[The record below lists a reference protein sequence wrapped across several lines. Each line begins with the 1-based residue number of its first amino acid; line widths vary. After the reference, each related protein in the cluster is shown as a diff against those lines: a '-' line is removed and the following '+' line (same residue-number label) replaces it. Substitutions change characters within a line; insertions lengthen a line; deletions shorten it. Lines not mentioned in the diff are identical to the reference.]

1 MKKLICIFV
10 AVFVLLSLTA
20 CESVKDKDTTSTDS
34 TNNQTPSTPVS
45 KSQPIENDS
54 EPQPATSK
62 PEQTE
67 KPKSAD
73 GIDVD
78 LTTLSSTA
86 VYAEVWNMMA
96 EPESYIGKTVKMK
109 GIFAVYEDETTGQ
122 KYFACIIADALG
134 CCQQGL
140 EFILKGEH
148 KYPDDYPTVDSE
160 ITVTGTFETYTED
173 KFTYCRIKDAVMN

>member
-1 MKKLICIFV
+1 MKKLFCILV
-10 AVFVLLSLTA
+10 TVLILLSLAA
-20 CESVKDKDTTSTDS
+20 CESVKDKDTKSTDS
-34 TNNQTPSTPVS
+34 NNNQTPSAPVS
-45 KSQPIENDS
+45 QSQPIDKKS
-54 EPQPATSK
+54 ESQPATSK

-67 KPKSAD
+67 QPKSAD

>member
-1 MKKLICIFV
+1 MKKTIIFI
-10 AVFVLLSLTA
+10 LTA
-20 CESVKDKDTTSTDS
+20 AMLMLSACTGKTDTTDPSVQNETVTDNTAEDNS
-34 TNNQTPSTPVS
+34 LAE
-45 KSQPIENDS
+45 QPQASDDTET
-54 EPQPATSK
+54 ETATTQ
-62 PEQTE
+62 QTE
-67 KPKSAD
+67 KSKSAD

>member
-1 MKKLICIFV
+1 MRRFRQPQ
-10 AVFVLLSLTA
+10 SSDDMETDTA
-20 CESVKDKDTTSTDS
+20 
-34 TNNQTPSTPVS
+34 
-45 KSQPIENDS
+45 
-54 EPQPATSK
+54 ATQ
-62 PEQTE
+62 QTE

-96 EPESYIGKTVKMK
+96 EPESYIRKTVKMK
-109 GIFAVYEDETTGQ
+109 GVFAVYEDETTGQ
-122 KYFACIIADALG
+122 QYFACITANALG
-134 CCQQGL
+134 CCRRGL

-160 ITVTGTFETYTED
+160 IMVTGTFETYTED
-173 KFTYCRIKDAVMN
+173 KFTYCRIKGAVMN

>member
-1 MKKLICIFV
+1 MKKTIIFI
-10 AVFVLLSLTA
+10 LTA
-20 CESVKDKDTTSTDS
+20 AMLMLSACTGKTDTTDPSVQNETVTDNTAEDNS
-34 TNNQTPSTPVS
+34 LAEQPQTSDDT
-45 KSQPIENDS
+45 ET
-54 EPQPATSK
+54 ETATTQ
-62 PEQTE
+62 QTE
-67 KPKSAD
+67 KSKSAD

>member
-1 MKKLICIFV
+1 MKRIIIFV
-10 AVFVLLSLTA
+10 LTA
-20 CESVKDKDTTSTDS
+20 TMLMLSACTGKTDTADPSVQSGTVTDNNAKDNSQTEQPQASDDTETD
-34 TNNQTPSTPVS
+34 TA
-45 KSQPIENDS
+45 
-54 EPQPATSK
+54 ATQ
-62 PEQTE
+62 QTE

-109 GIFAVYEDETTGQ
+109 GIFAIYEDETTGQ
-122 KYFACIIADALG
+122 QYFACVIADALG
-134 CCQQGL
+134 CCRQSL

-148 KYPDDYPTVDSE
+148 KYPDDYPSVNSE
-160 ITVTGTFETYTED
+160 ITVTGRFETYADGE
-173 KFTYCRIKDAVMN
+173 FTYCRIKDAVMN

>member
-1 MKKLICIFV
+1 METD
-10 AVFVLLSLTA
+10 TA
-20 CESVKDKDTTSTDS
+20 
-34 TNNQTPSTPVS
+34 
-45 KSQPIENDS
+45 
-54 EPQPATSK
+54 ATQ
-62 PEQTE
+62 QTE

-78 LTTLSSTA
+78 LITLSSTA

-109 GIFAVYEDETTGQ
+109 GVFAVYEDETTGQ
-122 KYFACIIADALG
+122 QYFACIIADALG
-134 CCQQGL
+134 CCRRGL

-160 ITVTGTFETYTED
+160 ITVTGTFEG
-173 KFTYCRIKDAVMN
+173 

>member
-1 MKKLICIFV
+1 MKKTIIFILTAAMLMLSACTGKTDTADPSV
-10 AVFVLLSLTA
+10 QSETATDNNAEDNSLTEQPQA
-20 CESVKDKDTTSTDS
+20 SDDTETD
-34 TNNQTPSTPVS
+34 TA
-45 KSQPIENDS
+45 
-54 EPQPATSK
+54 ATQQS
-62 PEQTE
+62 E

-73 GIDVD
+73 RIDVD

-96 EPESYIGKTVKMK
+96 EHESYIGKTVKMK
-109 GIFAVYEDETTGQ
+109 GIFVVYEDETTGQ
-122 KYFACIIADALG
+122 QCFVCIIADALG

-148 KYPDDYPTVDSE
+148 KYPDDYPHVDSE

-173 KFTYCRIKDAVMN
+173 KFTYFRIKDAVIS

>member
-1 MKKLICIFV
+1 METD
-10 AVFVLLSLTA
+10 TA
-20 CESVKDKDTTSTDS
+20 
-34 TNNQTPSTPVS
+34 
-45 KSQPIENDS
+45 
-54 EPQPATSK
+54 ATQ
-62 PEQTE
+62 QTE

-86 VYAEVWNMMA
+86 VY
-96 EPESYIGKTVKMK
+96 
-109 GIFAVYEDETTGQ
+109 EDETTGQ
-122 KYFACIIADALG
+122 QYFACIIADALG
-134 CCQQGL
+134 CWRRGL

-173 KFTYCRIKDAVMN
+173 KFTYCRIKGAVMN

>member
-1 MKKLICIFV
+1 MIRFRQPQ
-10 AVFVLLSLTA
+10 SSDDMETDTA
-20 CESVKDKDTTSTDS
+20 
-34 TNNQTPSTPVS
+34 
-45 KSQPIENDS
+45 
-54 EPQPATSK
+54 ATQ
-62 PEQTE
+62 QTE

-109 GIFAVYEDETTGQ
+109 GKFAVYEDETTGQ
-122 KYFACIIADALG
+122 QYFACIIADSLG
-134 CCQQGL
+134 CCRQGL
-140 EFILKGEH
+140 EFILKGDH